1 METLLLKGK
10 PVSDSI
16 RLALAPRV
24 QSLKEI
30 GIIPKLAA
38 IIVGDDPA
46 SQMYVLNKTRAF
58 EKLNCESQTFRLDVG
73 SSEKEVLTLIDTLNN
88 DSSVYGILVQL
99 PLPNH
104 LDAKTILHAVSFKKD
119 VDGFHPKNLGLLLE
133 GNPNFIPCT
142 PQGIL
147 EILKHYDIPVSGRH
161 AVIVGRSN
169 IVGKPMFALLA
180 QKYEMGNATVTIC
193 HTGTKDLAQHTNQAD
208 IIIVAA
214 GSPNM
219 ITGDMIKEGHTNQ
232 ADIIIVAAGSPNMIT
247 GDMIKEGVDIIDVGI
262 NRVEDNSE
270 KGYTLMGD
278 VNTESVMGIANS
290 VTPVPGGVGPM
301 TITMLLVNT
310 VKSAENCVELVA
322 GC

>member
-16 RLALAPRV
+16 RLSLEPRV
-24 QSLKEI
+24 QSLIEI
-30 GIIPKLAA
+30 GIVPKLAA
-38 IIVGDDPA
+38 IIAGDDPA
-46 SQMYVLNKTRAF
+46 SQVYVRNKARAF
-58 EKLNCESQTFRLDVG
+58 EKLSCESQTYRLDSR
-73 SSEKEVLTLIDTLNN
+73 SSEENVLTIIDRLNN
-88 DSSVYGILVQL
+88 DPSVHGILVQL

-104 LDAKTILHAVSFKKD
+104 LDSKTILHTISPKKD
-119 VDGFHPKNLGLLLE
+119 VDGFHPENLGLLLE

-142 PQGIL
+142 PHGVL

-169 IVGKPMFALLA
+169 IVGKPMFALLV
-180 QKYEMGNATVTIC
+180 QKFEMGNATVTIC
-193 HTGTKDLAQHTNQAD
+193 HTGTKDLAAYTKQGD
-208 IIIVAA
+208 IIIAAA

-219 ITGDMIKEGHTNQ
+219 ITGDMIKEG
-232 ADIIIVAAGSPNMIT
+232 A
-247 GDMIKEGVDIIDVGI
+247 DIIDVGI
-262 NRVEDNSE
+262 NRVDDDSE
-270 KGYTLMGD
+270 KGYTLVGD

-310 VKSAENCVELVA
+310 VKSAEKCVELVT
-322 GC
+322 GW

>member
-16 RLALAPRV
+16 RLALVPRV

-46 SQMYVLNKTRAF
+46 SQVYVLNKTRAF

-104 LDAKTILHAVSFKKD
+104 LDAKTILHGVSFKKD

-147 EILKHYDIPVSGRH
+147 EILKHYEIPVSGRH

-193 HTGTKDLAQHTNQAD
+193 HTGTKDLALHT
-208 IIIVAA
+208 
-214 GSPNM
+214 
-219 ITGDMIKEGHTNQ
+219 KQ

-310 VKSAENCVELVA
+310 VKSAEKCVELVA

>member
-16 RLALAPRV
+16 RLSLEPRV
-24 QSLKEI
+24 QSLNEI
-30 GIIPKLAA
+30 GIVPKLAA

-46 SQMYVLNKTRAF
+46 SQVYVRNKARAF
-58 EKLNCESQTFRLDVG
+58 KKLNCDSETYPLDADTI
-73 SSEKEVLTLIDTLNN
+73 EEDVLTLIDTLNN
-88 DSSVYGILVQL
+88 DPSVHGILVQL
-99 PLPNH
+99 PLPKH
-104 LDAKTILHAVSFKKD
+104 LDSKSILHAVSPNKD
-119 VDGFHPKNLGLLLE
+119 VDGFHPENLGLLLE

-142 PQGIL
+142 PHGIL
-147 EILKHYDIPVSGRH
+147 EILKHYEIQVSGRH

-180 QKYEMGNATVTIC
+180 QKFEMGNATVTIC
-193 HTGTKDLAQHTNQAD
+193 HTGTKELAVHTKQAD
-208 IIIVAA
+208 IIIA
-214 GSPNM
+214 
-219 ITGDMIKEGHTNQ
+219 
-232 ADIIIVAAGSPNMIT
+232 AAGSPNMIT

-262 NRVEDNSE
+262 NRIDDDSE
-270 KGYTLMGD
+270 KGYSLVGD
-278 VNTESVMGIANS
+278 VNMESVLGIANS

-310 VKSAENCVELVA
+310 VKSAEKCVELVA

>member
-16 RLALAPRV
+16 RLSLEPRV
-24 QSLKEI
+24 QSLIEI
-30 GIIPKLAA
+30 GMVPKLAA

-46 SQMYVLNKTRAF
+46 SQVYVRNKARAF
-58 EKLNCESQTFRLDVG
+58 RKLSCESQTYQLDSK
-73 SSEKEVLTLIDTLNN
+73 SSEKDVLTLIDRLNN
-88 DSSVYGILVQL
+88 DPSIHGILVQL

-104 LDAKTILHAVSFKKD
+104 LDSKTILHTVSPNKD
-119 VDGFHPKNLGLLLE
+119 VDGFHPENLGLLLE

-142 PQGIL
+142 PHGVL
-147 EILKHYDIPVSGRH
+147 EILRHYDIPVSGRH

-169 IVGKPMFALLA
+169 IVGKPMFALLV
-180 QKYEMGNATVTIC
+180 QKFEMGNATVTIC
-193 HTGTKDLAQHTNQAD
+193 HTGTKDLAAYTKQGD
-208 IIIVAA
+208 IIIA
-214 GSPNM
+214 
-219 ITGDMIKEGHTNQ
+219 
-232 ADIIIVAAGSPNMIT
+232 AAGSPNMIT

-262 NRVEDNSE
+262 NRVDDDSE
-270 KGYTLMGD
+270 KGYTLVGD

-310 VKSAENCVELVA
+310 VKSAEKCVELVT
-322 GC
+322 GW

>member
-16 RLALAPRV
+16 RLSLEPRV
-24 QSLKEI
+24 QSLIET
-30 GIIPKLAA
+30 GIVPKLAA

-46 SQMYVLNKTRAF
+46 SQVYVRNKARAF
-58 EKLNCESQTFRLDVG
+58 QKLSCESQTYQLDSK
-73 SSEKEVLTLIDTLNN
+73 SSEEDVLTLIDRLNN
-88 DSSVYGILVQL
+88 DPSVHGILVQL

-104 LDAKTILHAVSFKKD
+104 LDSKTILHTVSPNKD
-119 VDGFHPKNLGLLLE
+119 VDGFHPENLGLLLE

-142 PQGIL
+142 PHGVL
-147 EILKHYDIPVSGRH
+147 EILRHYDIPVSGRH

-180 QKYEMGNATVTIC
+180 QKFEMGNATVTIC
-193 HTGTKDLAQHTNQAD
+193 HTGTKDLAAYTKQGD
-208 IIIVAA
+208 IIIAAA
-214 GSPNM
+214 GSANM
-219 ITGDMIKEGHTNQ
+219 ITGNMIKEG
-232 ADIIIVAAGSPNMIT
+232 A
-247 GDMIKEGVDIIDVGI
+247 DIIDVGI
-262 NRVEDNSE
+262 NRVDDDSE
-270 KGYTLMGD
+270 KGYTLVGD

-310 VKSAENCVELVA
+310 VKSAEKCVELVT
-322 GC
+322 GW

>member
-16 RLALAPRV
+16 RLSLEPRV
-24 QSLKEI
+24 QSLIET
-30 GIIPKLAA
+30 GIVPKLAA

-46 SQMYVLNKTRAF
+46 SQVYVRNKARAF
-58 EKLNCESQTFRLDVG
+58 EKLNCESQTYRLD
-73 SSEKEVLTLIDTLNN
+73 SKSNEENVLTLIDRLNN
-88 DSSVYGILVQL
+88 DPSAHGILVQL

-104 LDAKTILHAVSFKKD
+104 LDSKTILHTVSPNKD
-119 VDGFHPKNLGLLLE
+119 VDGFHPENLGLLLE

-142 PQGIL
+142 PHGVL
-147 EILKHYDIPVSGRH
+147 EILRHYDIPVSGRH

-180 QKYEMGNATVTIC
+180 QKFEMGNATVTIC
-193 HTGTKDLAQHTNQAD
+193 HTGTKDLAAYTKQGD
-208 IIIVAA
+208 IIIAAA
-214 GSPNM
+214 GSANM
-219 ITGDMIKEGHTNQ
+219 ITGDMIKEG
-232 ADIIIVAAGSPNMIT
+232 A
-247 GDMIKEGVDIIDVGI
+247 DIIDVGI
-262 NRVEDNSE
+262 NRVDDDSE
-270 KGYTLMGD
+270 KGYTLVGD

-310 VKSAENCVELVA
+310 VKSAEKCVELVT
-322 GC
+322 GW

>member
-1 METLLLKGK
+1 MGTLLLKGK

-16 RLALAPRV
+16 RLSLEPRV

-30 GIIPKLAA
+30 GIVPKLAA

-46 SQMYVLNKTRAF
+46 SQVYVRNKARAF
-58 EKLNCESQTFRLDVG
+58 EKLNCESQTYQLDSR
-73 SSEKEVLTLIDTLNN
+73 SSEEDVLTLIDALNN
-88 DSSVYGILVQL
+88 DPSVHGILVQL

-104 LDAKTILHAVSFKKD
+104 LDSKTILHTVSPNKD
-119 VDGFHPKNLGLLLE
+119 VDGFHPENLGLLLE

-142 PQGIL
+142 PHGVL

-169 IVGKPMFALLA
+169 IVGKPMFALLV
-180 QKYEMGNATVTIC
+180 QKIEMGNATVTIC
-193 HTGTKDLAQHTNQAD
+193 HTGTKDLVAYTKQAD
-208 IIIVAA
+208 IIIAAA

-219 ITGDMIKEGHTNQ
+219 ITGDMIKEG
-232 ADIIIVAAGSPNMIT
+232 A
-247 GDMIKEGVDIIDVGI
+247 DIIDVGI
-262 NRVEDNSE
+262 NRVDDDSE
-270 KGYTLMGD
+270 KGYTLVGD

-310 VKSAENCVELVA
+310 VKSAENCVELVT
-322 GC
+322 GW

>member
-16 RLALAPRV
+16 RLSLEPRV

-30 GIIPKLAA
+30 GIVPKLAA

-46 SQMYVLNKTRAF
+46 SQVYVRNKARAF
-58 EKLNCESQTFRLDVG
+58 EKLSCESQTYRLD
-73 SSEKEVLTLIDTLNN
+73 SKSNEENVLTLIDRLNN
-88 DSSVYGILVQL
+88 DPSVHGILVQL

-104 LDAKTILHAVSFKKD
+104 LDSKMILHTVSPNKD
-119 VDGFHPKNLGLLLE
+119 VDGFHPENLGLLLE

-142 PQGIL
+142 PHGVL
-147 EILKHYDIPVSGRH
+147 EILRHYDISVSGRH

-180 QKYEMGNATVTIC
+180 QKFEMGNATVTIC
-193 HTGTKDLAQHTNQAD
+193 HTGTKDLAAYTKQGD
-208 IIIVAA
+208 IIIAAA

-219 ITGDMIKEGHTNQ
+219 ITGDMIKEG
-232 ADIIIVAAGSPNMIT
+232 A
-247 GDMIKEGVDIIDVGI
+247 DIIDVGI
-262 NRVEDNSE
+262 NRVDDDSE
-270 KGYTLMGD
+270 KGYTLVGD

-310 VKSAENCVELVA
+310 VKSAEKCVELVT
-322 GC
+322 G

>member
-16 RLALAPRV
+16 RLSLEPRV

-30 GIIPKLAA
+30 GIVPKLAA

-46 SQMYVLNKTRAF
+46 SQVYVRNKARAF
-58 EKLNCESQTFRLDVG
+58 KKLNCESQTYRLDSE
-73 SSEKEVLTLIDTLNN
+73 SSEENVLTLIDRLNN
-88 DSSVYGILVQL
+88 DPSVHGILVQL

-104 LDAKTILHAVSFKKD
+104 LDSKTILHTVSPNKD
-119 VDGFHPKNLGLLLE
+119 VDGFHPENLGLLLE

-142 PQGIL
+142 PHGVL
-147 EILKHYDIPVSGRH
+147 EILRHYDISVSGRH

-180 QKYEMGNATVTIC
+180 QKFEMGNATVTIC
-193 HTGTKDLAQHTNQAD
+193 HTGTKDLAAYTKQGD
-208 IIIVAA
+208 IIIAAA
-214 GSPNM
+214 GSANM
-219 ITGDMIKEGHTNQ
+219 ITGDMIKEG
-232 ADIIIVAAGSPNMIT
+232 A
-247 GDMIKEGVDIIDVGI
+247 DIIDVGI
-262 NRVEDNSE
+262 NRVDDDSE
-270 KGYTLMGD
+270 KGYTLVGD

-310 VKSAENCVELVA
+310 VKSAEKCVELVT
-322 GC
+322 GW

>member
-16 RLALAPRV
+16 RLSLEPRV
-24 QSLKEI
+24 QSLIEI
-30 GIIPKLAA
+30 GIVPKLAA
-38 IIVGDDPA
+38 IIAGDDPA
-46 SQMYVLNKTRAF
+46 SQVYVRNKTRAF
-58 EKLNCESQTFRLDVG
+58 EKLSCESQTYRLD
-73 SSEKEVLTLIDTLNN
+73 SKSNEENVLTLIDRLNN
-88 DSSVYGILVQL
+88 DPSAHGILVQL

-104 LDAKTILHAVSFKKD
+104 LDSKTILHTVSPNKD
-119 VDGFHPKNLGLLLE
+119 VDGFHPENLGLLLE

-142 PQGIL
+142 PHGVL
-147 EILKHYDIPVSGRH
+147 EILRHYDISVSGRH

-180 QKYEMGNATVTIC
+180 QKFEMGNATVTIC
-193 HTGTKDLAQHTNQAD
+193 HTGTKDLAAYTKQGD
-208 IIIVAA
+208 IIIAAA

-219 ITGDMIKEGHTNQ
+219 ITGDMIKEG
-232 ADIIIVAAGSPNMIT
+232 A
-247 GDMIKEGVDIIDVGI
+247 DIIDVGI
-262 NRVEDNSE
+262 NRVDDDSE
-270 KGYTLMGD
+270 KGYTLVGD

-310 VKSAENCVELVA
+310 VKSAEKCVELVT
-322 GC
+322 GW

>member
-16 RLALAPRV
+16 RLALVPRV

-46 SQMYVLNKTRAF
+46 SQVYVLNKTRAF

-169 IVGKPMFALLA
+169 IVGKPMFALLSH
-180 QKYEMGNATVTIC
+180 KYEMGNATVTIC
-193 HTGTKDLAQHTNQAD
+193 HTGTKDLALHT
-208 IIIVAA
+208 
-214 GSPNM
+214 
-219 ITGDMIKEGHTNQ
+219 KQ

-270 KGYTLMGD
+270 KGYTLLGD

-310 VKSAENCVELVA
+310 VKSAEKCVELVA

>member
-16 RLALAPRV
+16 RLALVPRV

-46 SQMYVLNKTRAF
+46 SQVYMLNKTRAF

-147 EILKHYDIPVSGRH
+147 EILKHYDISVSGRH

-193 HTGTKDLAQHTNQAD
+193 HTGTKDLALHT
-208 IIIVAA
+208 
-214 GSPNM
+214 
-219 ITGDMIKEGHTNQ
+219 KQ

-270 KGYTLMGD
+270 KGYTLLGD

-310 VKSAENCVELVA
+310 VKSAEKCVELVA